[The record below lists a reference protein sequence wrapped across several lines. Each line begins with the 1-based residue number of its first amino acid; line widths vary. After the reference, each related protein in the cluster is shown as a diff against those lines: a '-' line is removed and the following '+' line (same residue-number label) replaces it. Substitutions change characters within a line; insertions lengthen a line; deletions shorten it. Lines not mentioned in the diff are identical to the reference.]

1 MKKLLLLLLLA
12 CGTTALANTADP
24 IQEKK
29 TVAAQ
34 QAAKVAAKAE
44 ESNAELVRHEIS
56 KEKNLHIAD
65 NSRYGIGAYIVEFI
79 NRNNIKIMR
88 KLLID

>member
-1 MKKLLLLLLLA
+1 MKKFLLLLLLA
-12 CGTTALANTADP
+12 CGTTALANTTDP

-34 QAAKVAAKAE
+34 QAAKAAAKAE
-44 ESNAELVRHEIS
+44 EHNAELTKHES
-56 KEKNLHIAD
+56 VKEKNVHIAD

-79 NRNNIKIMR
+79 NRSNIKIMR